1 MGVKFYKKWIDSEQ
15 KFQYE
20 QRNRAGSD
28 TSMTEITQEE
38 YETEVSAQWVE
49 YLASLPV
56 EEVSEELTYEELLEE
71 NALLEAENAAL
82 LYQILTGEE
91 LADV

>member
-1 MGVKFYKKWIDSEQ
+1 MGVKFYKKWIDREQ
-15 KFQYE
+15 KFQYA

-49 YLASLPV
+49 YLASLP
-56 EEVSEELTYEELLEE
+56 EEDNNDNPTYEELLET
-71 NALLEAENAAL
+71 NAELESENAAL
-82 LYQILTGEE
+82 LYQVLTGEE
-91 LADV
+91 YSDV